1 MGGRAG
7 GRLWGMIVAWAQ
19 GVLLPQSP
27 LPTAQYRIRRPHC
40 YARAALISE
49 HTHTRT
55 LPLSPR
61 SRLPCR
67 LQYFS
72 RVFRATKFSFLDSLK
87 EVIHD
92 IKYYLVFLALIL

>member
-1 MGGRAG
+1 M
-7 GRLWGMIVAWAQ
+7 
-19 GVLLPQSP
+19 LPQPPP
-27 LPTAQYRIRRPHC
+27 LLNAQHPLRRVQ
-40 YARAALISE
+40 RFAAAAFTLT
-49 HTHTRT
+49 HTHTHPVPPAIL
-55 LPLSPR
+55 LPW
-61 SRLPCR
+61 CR